1 MVVVL
6 KDGHRLTIRE
16 ITPEDKVALS
26 DSLHHLSED
35 TIYKRFLSPK
45 PDLSSAELR
54 YLTEPD
60 GHDHYALVATPDTH
74 PDQIRAVG
82 RFVRLREEPETAEVA
97 IVVAD
102 HLQGQGLGRQLGLAL
117 ADAAKERGIRQF
129 TATMLGD
136 NVPAQRLMTTISARV
151 REGVHGGVRNLTA
164 ELAEPALLD
173 VPEPEQ
179 PGLELAA

>member
-6 KDGHRLTIRE
+6 QDGHRLQIRE
-16 ITPEDKVALS
+16 ITPADKDALNES
-26 DSLHHLSED
+26 VHNLSED

-45 PDLSSAELR
+45 PDLSKAELR
-54 YLTEPD
+54 YLTEVD

-82 RFVRLREEPETAEVA
+82 RFVRLREEPETAEIA

-102 HLQGQGLGRQLGLAL
+102 HLQGMGLGRQLGLAL

-136 NVPAQRLMTTISARV
+136 NIPAQRLMSTISARV
-151 REGVHGGVRNLTA
+151 REGVSGGVRNLTA
-164 ELAEPALLD
+164 ELGEPTAVEMLEHAAEPLH
-173 VPEPEQ
+173 
-179 PGLELAA
+179 LAA